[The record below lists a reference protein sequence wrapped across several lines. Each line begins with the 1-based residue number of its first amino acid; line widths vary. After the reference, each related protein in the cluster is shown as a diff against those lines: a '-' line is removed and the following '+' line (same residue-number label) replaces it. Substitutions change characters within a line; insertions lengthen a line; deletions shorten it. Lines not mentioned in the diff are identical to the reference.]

1 MAARI
6 KYDRVAYVDP
16 HPGKDDAEVLYTH
29 ECTRCGGSGHLAEYA
44 QIDNGVCYG
53 CDGVA
58 GLEFSYTV
66 GMARKEAKR
75 EVRHE
80 NKVRLNRAKV
90 EQYLA
95 DAAAVRSEWATLTKD
110 SELLEAGF
118 GTEFEW
124 VENPHFSHF
133 VLQLWNQLNG
143 FGKFDPK
150 PLSEKQVEA
159 GADAIK
165 RYIDRKQIAAE
176 REAAKADVTPV
187 VEGKQT
193 IAGTVYGAKYQ
204 ETQYGIVYKFGIR
217 QVNGQTYWGTI
228 PAKLMAA
235 PALEAGDWEKK
246 LNGTNVVLEATV
258 SPAREDHTHGFY
270 KRPKLVSADLLNS

>member
-29 ECTRCGGSGHLAEYA
+29 ECTRCGGTGYLPEYKHL
-44 QIDNGVCYG
+44 DNGRCFG

-58 GLEFSYTV
+58 GLEFHFTV
-66 GMARKEAKR
+66 GMARKEAKSD
-75 EVRHE
+75 VRYQ
-80 NKVRLNRAKV
+80 NKVRLNRAKT

-95 DAAAVRSEWATLTKD
+95 DAAAVRSEWATLTKE

-124 VENPHFSHF
+124 VENPHFNQF

-235 PALEAGDWEKK
+235 PVLETGDWEKK

>member
-16 HPGKDDAEVLYTH
+16 HLGKDDAEVLYTYQ
-29 ECTRCGGSGHLAEYA
+29 CGRCGGTGHLTEYA
-44 QIDNGVCYG
+44 RIDNGVCYG

-66 GMARKEAKR
+66 GDARKEAKR
-75 EVRHE
+75 DVRYQ
-80 NKVRLNRAKV
+80 NKVRLNRAKT

-95 DAAAVRSEWATLTKD
+95 EAAAVRSEWATLTKD
-110 SELLEAGF
+110 SDILTSGW
-118 GTEFEW
+118 GNDYVW
-124 VENPHFSHF
+124 ENNPNYIQF
-133 VLQLWNQLNG
+133 VDQLWSQLNG

-150 PLSEKQVEA
+150 ALSEKQIEA

-165 RYIDRKQIAAE
+165 RHIDRKQIAAD
-176 REAAKADVTPV
+176 REAAKADTTPV

-193 IAGTVYGAKYQ
+193 IAGTVYGAEYQ
-204 ETQYGIVYKFGIR
+204 ETQYGTVYKFGIR

-228 PAKLMAA
+228 PAKIMN
-235 PALEAGDWEKK
+235 EMAGDWEKK

-270 KRPKLVSADLLNS
+270 KRPKLVSAEVLTS

>member
-16 HPGKDDAEVLYTH
+16 HPGKDDAEVLYTYK
-29 ECTRCGGSGHLAEYA
+29 CPRCGGTGEFREFDHIE
-44 QIDNGVCYG
+44 NGICFACRGADVE
-53 CDGVA
+53 
-58 GLEFSYTV
+58 LEYTV
-66 GMARKEAKR
+66 GDARKEAKR
-75 EVRHE
+75 NVRHE
-80 NKVRLNRAKV
+80 NKVRLNRAKA

-95 DAAAVRSEWATLTKD
+95 DAVAARSEWATLTKD

-124 VENPHFSHF
+124 VENPHFNQF

-165 RYIDRKQIAAE
+165 RYIDRKQVAAD

-204 ETQYGIVYKFGIR
+204 ETQYGTVYKFGIR

-228 PAKLMAA
+228 PAKIMN
-235 PALEAGDWEKK
+235 EMAGDWEKK

-270 KRPKLVSADLLNS
+270 KRPKLVSADVLNS